1 VRLRGSPAH
10 HRRLGRRFSH
20 LWTGFTFASA
30 GDGLAYGA
38 VPLLAVA
45 VNPHAIAVSAVSA
58 SDSLPWLLMA
68 LPAGHLAD
76 RFKRGPV
83 ITLANL
89 LRAAAMIALALLV
102 LDHRISLALLI
113 IIVLLN
119 GCGRAIYYT
128 AVQAIVP
135 GLIDTRDL
143 EQANGV
149 LSGTEGGA
157 EYLAGP
163 VAGSWLFSVGQ
174 ALPFFAE
181 GAAFVASG
189 LTFAR
194 FRTKEPTKAPNPTSS
209 ASSIWEGVRLLFSD
223 RRLRVLVGLVGSLAL
238 LQGMEGGV
246 LVLLATRVWGVKES
260 AYGVFLAIGAVGTLV
275 GSLVAGGIVRR
286 VGGGRTLIAAGILSG
301 VGYLFMAS
309 ASSWAAAPAFTVVC
323 FGIGVG
329 SVVAISLRQ
338 RLTPENLMGRVGAA
352 WRGLVWGATPIGA
365 LAAGGIA
372 AVAGLRTP
380 LVIAGILQCA
390 IAVALARPLLRLIRE
405 DRPRRAPGER
415 RRHLNQM
422 EEAVVPPGTLTEE
435 Q

>member
-10 HRRLGRRFSH
+10 HRRLGRRFSR
-20 LWTGFTFASA
+20 LWTGSTFASF

-45 VNPHAIAVSAVSA
+45 VNPHPFAVSAVA
-58 SDSLPWLLMA
+58 AADQLPWLLVA

-76 RFKRGPV
+76 RFERWPV
-83 ITLANL
+83 ISLANL
-89 LRAAAMIALALLV
+89 VRAAALVTLALLV
-102 LDHRISLALLI
+102 ADHRMSLPLLISL
-113 IIVLLN
+113 VLLN
-119 GCGRAIYYT
+119 GSGRAVYYT
-128 AVQAIVP
+128 AVQAMVP

-143 EQANGV
+143 EAANGV
-149 LSGTEGGA
+149 LSGTEAGA

-163 VAGSWLFSVGQ
+163 VVGSWLFSVGE

-181 GAAFVASG
+181 SAAFVASC

-194 FRTKEPTKAPNPTSS
+194 FRVKEPAKAANPTSS
-209 ASSIWEGVRLLFSD
+209 ASSVWEGVRLLFSD

-275 GSLVAGGIVRR
+275 GSVVAGGIVRR
-286 VGGGRTLIAAGILSG
+286 VGGGRALIAAGLLSG

-309 ASSWAAAPAFTVVC
+309 SHSWVAAPLFTLVC

-329 SVVAISLRQ
+329 SVIAISLRQ
-338 RLTPENLMGRVGAA
+338 RLTPPELMGRVGAA

-380 LVIAGILQCA
+380 LLIAGILQCA
-390 IAVALARPLLRLIRE
+390 VTIMLARPLLRLIRE

-415 RRHLNQM
+415 RRHVNEV
-422 EEAVVPPGTLTEE
+422 EESMVPPAASFD
-435 Q
+435 

>member
-1 VRLRGSPAH
+1 MRLRSSPAH

-20 LWTGFTFASA
+20 LWTGFTLASS

-45 VNPHAIAVSAVSA
+45 VNPHPFAVSAVAA
-58 SDSLPWLLMA
+58 SDTLPWLLVA

-76 RFKRGPV
+76 RFERGPV
-83 ITLANL
+83 IMLANL
-89 LRAAAMIALALLV
+89 LRAAALV
-102 LDHRISLALLI
+102 TLALLI
-113 IIVLLN
+113 VDHRMSLAILITLVLLN
-119 GCGRAIYYT
+119 GCGRAVYYT
-128 AVQAIVP
+128 AVQAMVP

-149 LSGTEGGA
+149 LSGTEAGA

-163 VAGSWLFSVGQ
+163 VVGSWLFSIGQ

-181 GAAFVASG
+181 GAAFVASC

-194 FRTKEPTKAPNPTSS
+194 FRSKEPTRAPNPTSS
-209 ASSIWEGVRLLFSD
+209 ASSVWEGLRLLFSD
-223 RRLRVLVGLVGSLAL
+223 RRLRVLVSLVGALAL
-238 LQGMEGGV
+238 LQGMESGV
-246 LVLLATRVWGVKES
+246 LVLLATRVWGVRES
-260 AYGVFLAIGAVGTLV
+260 AYGVFLAIGAAGTLV
-275 GSLVAGGIVRR
+275 GSVVAGGIVRR
-286 VGGGRTLIAAGILSG
+286 VGGGRALIAAGILSG

-309 ASSWAAAPAFTVVC
+309 AHSWVAAPLFTLVC

-329 SVVAISLRQ
+329 SVVTISLRQ
-338 RLTPENLMGRVGAA
+338 RLTPPELMGRVGAA

-380 LVIAGILQCA
+380 LVIAGVLQCA
-390 IAVALARPLLRLIRE
+390 VTIMLARPLLRLIRE

-415 RRHLNQM
+415 GRHVN
-422 EEAVVPPGTLTEE
+422 EAEDAMVPPASSGD
-435 Q
+435 